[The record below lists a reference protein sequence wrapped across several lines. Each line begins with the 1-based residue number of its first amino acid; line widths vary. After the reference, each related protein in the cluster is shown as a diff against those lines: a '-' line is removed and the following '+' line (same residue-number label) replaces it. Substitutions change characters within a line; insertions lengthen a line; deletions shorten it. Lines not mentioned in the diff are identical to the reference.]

1 MHYIILSSKAISY
14 NIIVAVARCK
24 ERILWMSRSEKVNG
38 AQSDIYEQL
47 TTARNYLR
55 RLDDFY
61 ARAAAAH
68 NTTLEHYQVLLAVH
82 CLGESALP
90 LRVLAEHL
98 VRDRTATGQLCK
110 RMQQAGLLDLTYE
123 SNSHRPQL
131 LVSLSARGRE
141 VLHAITEDGLRN
153 RDQYLTSLSPDK
165 RLYLAEAVRFSWL
178 DGLEED
184 LSVPGQA
191 NLTGH

>member
-1 MHYIILSSKAISY
+1 
-14 NIIVAVARCK
+14 
-24 ERILWMSRSEKVNG
+24 MSRSEKLNDT
-38 AQSDIYEQL
+38 QTDIYEQL
-47 TTARNYLR
+47 TIARNYLR
-55 RLDDFY
+55 TLDDLY
-61 ARAAAAH
+61 ARAAAEH

-82 CLGESALP
+82 CLGETALP

-110 RMQQAGLLDLTYE
+110 RMQQSGLLDLTYE

-131 LVSLSARGRE
+131 LVCLSERGKE

-153 RDQYLTSLSPDK
+153 RDRYLTSLSPDK

-178 DGLEED
+178 SGLEED
-184 LSVPGQA
+184 LNGA
-191 NLTGH
+191 GKTNLTGH

>member
-1 MHYIILSSKAISY
+1 MQAQGKRMSSG
-14 NIIVAVARCK
+14 
-24 ERILWMSRSEKVNG
+24 EKVTSTNT
-38 AQSDIYEQL
+38 DIYEQL

-55 RLDDFY
+55 TLDDFY

-68 NTTLEHYQVLLAVH
+68 NTTFEHYQVLLAVH
-82 CLGESALP
+82 CLGETSLQ

-110 RMQQAGLLDLTYE
+110 RMQQLGLLDLTYE

-131 LVSLSARGRE
+131 LVSLSERGKD
-141 VLHAITEDGLRN
+141 VLQAITEDSLKN
-153 RDQYLTSLSPDK
+153 RDQYLNSLSPDK

-178 DGLEED
+178 DGLEETTA
-184 LSVPGQA
+184 LP
-191 NLTGH
+191 N

>member
-1 MHYIILSSKAISY
+1 MSSG
-14 NIIVAVARCK
+14 
-24 ERILWMSRSEKVNG
+24 EKVN
-38 AQSDIYEQL
+38 STNTDIYEQL

-55 RLDDFY
+55 TLDDFY

-68 NTTLEHYQVLLAVH
+68 NTTFEHYQVLLAVH
-82 CLGESALP
+82 CLGEASLP

-110 RMQQAGLLDLTYE
+110 RMQQLGLLDLTYE

-131 LVSLSARGRE
+131 LVSLSERGKD
-141 VLHAITEDGLRN
+141 VLQAITEDGLKN
-153 RDQYLTSLSPDK
+153 RDKYLNSLPPDK

-178 DGLEED
+178 DGLEGSDAFDGREA
-184 LSVPGQA
+184 LA
-191 NLTGH
+191 TH

>member
-1 MHYIILSSKAISY
+1 MSS
-14 NIIVAVARCK
+14 R
-24 ERILWMSRSEKVNG
+24 EKVN
-38 AQSDIYEQL
+38 ARSNDIYEQL

-55 RLDDFY
+55 TLDDFY

-68 NTTLEHYQVLLAVH
+68 NTTFEHYQVLLAVH

-110 RMQQAGLLDLTYE
+110 RMQQLDLLDLTYE

-131 LVSLSARGRE
+131 LVSLSQRGKE
-141 VLHAITEDGLRN
+141 VLKAITEDGLAN
-153 RDQYLTSLSPDK
+153 RDRYLNSLPPDK

-178 DGLEED
+178 DGLEQNATFPRQKF
-184 LSVPGQA
+184 LA
-191 NLTGH
+191 GH

>member
-1 MHYIILSSKAISY
+1 MSADEKLS
-14 NIIVAVARCK
+14 
-24 ERILWMSRSEKVNG
+24 G
-38 AQSDIYEQL
+38 AETDIYEQL
-47 TTARNYLR
+47 TTARSYLR
-55 RLDDFY
+55 TLDDFY

-68 NTTLEHYQVLLAVH
+68 NTTFEHYQVLLAVH
-82 CLGESALP
+82 CLGETALP

-110 RMQQAGLLDLTYE
+110 RMQQASLLDLTYE

-131 LVSLSARGRE
+131 LFCLSERGKE

-153 RDQYLTSLSPDK
+153 RDRYLTSLPPDK

-178 DGLEED
+178 NGLEED
-184 LSVPGQA
+184 MAVPGKP

>member
-1 MHYIILSSKAISY
+1 
-14 NIIVAVARCK
+14 
-24 ERILWMSRSEKVNG
+24 MSRNEKPG
-38 AQSDIYEQL
+38 GLQADIYEQL
-47 TTARNYLR
+47 TAARNYLR
-55 RLDDFY
+55 TLDDFY

-68 NTTLEHYQVLLAVH
+68 HTTLEHYQVLLAVH
-82 CLGESALP
+82 CLGETVLS

-131 LVSLSARGRE
+131 LVSLSARGQD

-153 RDQYLTSLSPDK
+153 RDRYLTSLPPDK

-178 DGLEED
+178 DGLED
-184 LSVPGQA
+184 LTAPGQGRV
-191 NLTGH
+191 TGH

>member
-1 MHYIILSSKAISY
+1 MQAQGKRMSSG
-14 NIIVAVARCK
+14 
-24 ERILWMSRSEKVNG
+24 EKVSSLNT
-38 AQSDIYEQL
+38 DIYEQL

-55 RLDDFY
+55 TLDDFY

-68 NTTLEHYQVLLAVH
+68 NTTFEHYQVLLAVH
-82 CLGESALP
+82 CLGENSLP

-110 RMQQAGLLDLTYE
+110 RMQQLGLLDLTYE

-131 LVSLSARGRE
+131 LVSLSARGKD
-141 VLHAITEDGLRN
+141 VLQAITQDGLKN
-153 RDQYLTSLSPDK
+153 RDQYLNSLSPDK

-184 LSVPGQA
+184 AGFT
-191 NLTGH
+191 N